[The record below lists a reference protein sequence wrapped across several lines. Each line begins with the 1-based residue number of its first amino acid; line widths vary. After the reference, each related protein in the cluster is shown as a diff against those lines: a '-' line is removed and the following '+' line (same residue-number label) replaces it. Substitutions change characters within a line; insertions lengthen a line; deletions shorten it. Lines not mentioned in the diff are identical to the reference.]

1 MNDLLAEN
9 RFSTIL
15 SRKNATSSVMQFLKN
30 HDIEKKGKKQFLNQ
44 DFQKRNRFWNR
55 FSTTRQTLNQEFQN
69 MSDFLSTLN
78 NSSFLESEV
87 LQHVKFW
94 NIFFTTRQ
102 ILIRNFK
109 NETDFYVKLVLKKE
123 IFLDNLFSNNLSKH
137 VLIQA
142 NLKQLVS
149 LWIRYLQRV
158 SFRFK
163 LLQFCRFVLW
173 LSALRQN
180 LSQDFYNASDFAE
193 KTVFRNLKLLEKLL
207 QKLFFI
213 QKRKFGSKFLNII
226 GFRIIFLYNASCFES
241 NFQTRFP

>member
-1 MNDLLAEN
+1 M
-9 RFSTIL
+9 
-15 SRKNATSSVMQFLKN
+15 
-30 HDIEKKGKKQFLNQ
+30 
-44 DFQKRNRFWNR
+44 
-55 FSTTRQTLNQEFQN
+55 NQEFQN
-69 MSDFLSTLN
+69 VSDFQSALK
-78 NSSFLESEV
+78 NSSFLESGF

-94 NIFFTTRQ
+94 NMFFTTRQ

-109 NETDFYVKLVLKKE
+109 NATDFYVKLVVKTE
-123 IFLDNLFSNNLSKH
+123 IFLDNSFSNNLSKH

-149 LWIRYLQRV
+149 FWNGILQRV

-163 LLQFCRFVLW
+163 LLQFCRFLLW

-207 QKLFFI
+207 QKNFFI
-213 QKRKFGSKFLNII
+213 QKRKFGSKFLIII
-226 GFRIIFLYNASCFES
+226 GFRIILLYNASCFES
-241 NFQTRFP
+241 NFETRFA

>member
-9 RFSTIL
+9 HFSILL
-15 SRKNATSSVMQFLKN
+15 SRKYANFLSYAICQKPWYR
-30 HDIEKKGKKQFLNQ
+30 EKKGKKQFLNQ

-78 NSSFLESEV
+78 KSSFLKSEF

-102 ILIRNFK
+102 ILIRNFRSA
-109 NETDFYVKLVLKKE
+109 TDFHRKLVLKKE
-123 IFLDNLFSNNLSKH
+123 IFLDNLFSNILSKL
-137 VLIQA
+137 VRIQA

-149 LWIRYLQRV
+149 FWIRILQRV
-158 SFRFK
+158 KFRIK
-163 LLQFCRFVLW
+163 LLTPCRFLLW

-180 LSQDFYNASDFAE
+180 LSQDFYNSSDFD
-193 KTVFRNLKLLEKLL
+193 EKL
-207 QKLFFI
+207 
-213 QKRKFGSKFLNII
+213 FLEI
-226 GFRIIFLYNASCFES
+226 
-241 NFQTRFP
+241 

>member
-9 RFSTIL
+9 HFSTLL
-15 SRKNATSSVMQFLKN
+15 SRKNATSSVMRFLKN

-55 FSTTRQTLNQEFQN
+55 FSTTRQTLNQEIQN

-78 NSSFLESEV
+78 NSSFLESEF

-102 ILIRNFK
+102 ILIRIFRNA
-109 NETDFYVKLVLKKE
+109 TDFYVKLVLKNE
-123 IFLDNLFSNNLSKH
+123 IFLDNLFSNILSKL
-137 VLIQA
+137 VRTQA

-149 LWIRYLQRV
+149 FWIRILQRV
-158 SFRFK
+158 SFRIK
-163 LLQFCRFVLW
+163 LLTPCRFLLW

-180 LSQDFYNASDFAE
+180 LSQDFYNASHFVE
-193 KTVFRNLKLLEKLL
+193 KTVSRNLNLLEKS
-207 QKLFFI
+207 I
-213 QKRKFGSKFLNII
+213 SKNL
-226 GFRIIFLYNASCFES
+226 
-241 NFQTRFP
+241 

>member
-9 RFSTIL
+9 HFSTLL
-15 SRKNATSSVMQFLKN
+15 SRKNANFLSYAISQKPWYR
-30 HDIEKKGKKQFLNQ
+30 EKRKKKFLNQ

-102 ILIRNFK
+102 ILIRNF
-109 NETDFYVKLVLKKE
+109 NNATDFYVKLVLKKE

-163 LLQFCRFVLW
+163 LLQFCRFVLG
-173 LSALRQN
+173 LSALRQD
-180 LSQDFYNASDFAE
+180 LSQDFYNASDFDE
-193 KTVFRNLKLLEKLL
+193 KTVFRNLNLRKKSISKNLLFS
-207 QKLFFI
+207 Q
-213 QKRKFGSKFLNII
+213 S
-226 GFRIIFLYNASCFES
+226 S
-241 NFQTRFP
+241 P